1 MLAAMKSWDYEIIDP
16 RSHFV
21 RFCNISDPISQG
33 TTPHCPP
40 LRARISGPGPPVWD
54 VITRLSPPGDQP
66 QPPPSL
72 RTRQA
77 VSVSA
82 LRSPVCLHPP
92 ALTCSCRCA
101 GPAGLSCVWK
111 CQKFDGLRANEAKLG
126 WSLCMPSTMLTRV
139 LTPDPVTTM
148 SELKLEPPPP
158 HYGLSLLL
166 INMLGTWH
174 NLVFTQCSRQCLKQH
189 PSYLKISLYGCRK
202 ESLNECETTWAPTNT
217 TPRFCLCPV

>member
-1 MLAAMKSWDYEIIDP
+1 M
-16 RSHFV
+16 
-21 RFCNISDPISQG
+21 
-33 TTPHCPP
+33 
-40 LRARISGPGPPVWD
+40 
-54 VITRLSPPGDQP
+54 LSPVSLPLVTSP
-66 QPPPSL
+66 SHPPSL

-77 VSVSA
+77 VSLSAAPDGKEPRVSSPPGPDMQLQMWRA
-82 LRSPVCLHPP
+82 KLLR
-92 ALTCSCRCA
+92 
-101 GPAGLSCVWK
+101 PAGLSCVWK

-148 SELKLEPPPP
+148 SELNFVPPPP

-166 INMLGTWH
+166 INMLGTRH